1 MWFRPESI
9 FLFGFWFLYRTE
21 TKIEVLV
28 IHNFF
33 FFFKLYN
40 RGHTNVLKGIRP
52 CGSRMIWEKKLE
64 VERPVLNT
72 MVTTKMSTN
81 TVSGTQTV
89 AKRTGK
95 FLHCYFII
103 LKAKRIHSC
112 VCIMSFWR
120 VVEFWNWGEISK
132 YLFVCC
138 FVFSWIKKKEEL
150 HCNMFIEVPELFL
163 YLEGALKYISAKF
176 IKILSIFNTNCSI

>member
-103 LKAKRIHSC
+103 LKPKRIHTLMCESC
-112 VCIMSFWR
+112 HFDGLLN
-120 VVEFWNWGEISK
+120 FEIGVK
-132 YLFVCC
+132 FQNIYLFAVLCLAG
-138 FVFSWIKKKEEL
+138 SKRKKNCTAICL
-150 HCNMFIEVPELFL
+150 
-163 YLEGALKYISAKF
+163 LKYPNF
-176 IKILSIFNTNCSI
+176 FYILKVP